1 MTLESRLRTT
11 KHFQR
16 WELGTLLDILEN
28 MEYAVIVIDYEGT
41 VVYIN
46 RFYAECM
53 RVNPERLLGR
63 SLYEIEPQAKLLR
76 VMEESADFYEPEE
89 GDGVRKDCKKPAL
102 PLQLDS
108 LKEEPASGNG
118 PEAMEYIQSLNIDSV
133 GHAFPLYN
141 SQRKKIGG
149 CAIFKDVTEI
159 VRLTRRLQKSKEM
172 VQYLASQLETSE
184 LPISFQSYISLNRN
198 LKKSLELAAKVSPTN
213 CTVLIQGE
221 SGVGKEVM
229 AKCIHGASPRKDR
242 PMIKVNCASIPENL
256 LESELFG
263 YEDGA
268 FTGAKR
274 GGKLG
279 KFELANKGTIL
290 LDEIGDMSLSMQA
303 KLLRVLQEK
312 ELERVGGTKTI
323 KLDVRVIASTNRNL
337 EEMVEKKEFRGDLY
351 YRLHVVPI
359 YIPPLRERREDIMP
373 LVRYFIQHYGGDDN
387 TDLTPGATR
396 ILEENDWP
404 GNVRELQNVIEFA
417 MIVRSGNIIEIKDL
431 PQYLRGDCYKE
442 EKETAEPRRLKDAI
456 EDLERQMIRDALTR
470 NKGNK
475 SIAINELGLSRRSF
489 YEKLEKYGLR

>member
-1 MTLESRLRTT
+1 M
-11 KHFQR
+11 
-16 WELGTLLDILEN
+16 LDILEN
-28 MEYAVIVIDYEGT
+28 MEYAVIVIDCEGT

-53 RVNPERLLGR
+53 RVKPERLLGR
-63 SLYEIEPQAKLLR
+63 SLYDIEPQAKLLR
-76 VMEESADFYEPEE
+76 VMEESPSVAPSDDIEKVAPTYKGP
-89 GDGVRKDCKKPAL
+89 DRLPAL
-102 PLQLDS
+102 KDPDEAGQ
-108 LKEEPASGNG
+108 G
-118 PEAMEYIQSLNIDSV
+118 PEGMEYIRSLNIDSI
-133 GHAFPLYN
+133 GHAFPLYDSN
-141 SQRKKIGG
+141 GIKIGG

-159 VRLTRRLQKSKEM
+159 VQLTRRLQKSKEM
-172 VQYLASQLETSE
+172 VQYLASQLETSQ
-184 LPISFQSYISLNRN
+184 LPISFHSYISFNRN
-198 LKKSLELAAKVSPTN
+198 LKKSLELAAKVAPTS

-373 LVRYFIQHYGGDDN
+373 LVRYFIEHYGGDEN
-387 TDLTPGATR
+387 TDLTPGVTR

-417 MIVRSGNIIEIKDL
+417 MIVRSSNIIEIKDL
-431 PQYLRGDCYKE
+431 PQYLRGDYYKE
-442 EKETAEPRRLKDAI
+442 EKEIPGPQRLKDAI
-456 EDLERQMIRDALTR
+456 EDLERQMIRDALER

-489 YEKLEKYGLR
+489 YEKLEKYGLK